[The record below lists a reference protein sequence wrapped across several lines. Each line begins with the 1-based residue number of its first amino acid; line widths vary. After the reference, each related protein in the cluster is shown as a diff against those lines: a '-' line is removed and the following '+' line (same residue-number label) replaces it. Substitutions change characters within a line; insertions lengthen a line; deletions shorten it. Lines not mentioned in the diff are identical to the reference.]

1 MERPIQSLD
10 EDITYTLDKLQTLL
24 EYSTRPT
31 AEEVVSLIVRAKQI
45 WGEESN
51 NDQEWECK

>member
-10 EDITYTLDKLQTLL
+10 EDITYTLDKLHTLL

-31 AEEVVSLIVRAKQI
+31 AEEVVSLIERAKQL
-45 WGEESN
+45 WGEESKD
-51 NDQEWECK
+51 DQEWESE

>member
-10 EDITYTLDKLQTLL
+10 EDITCTLDKLHTLL

-31 AEEVVSLIVRAKQI
+31 AEEVVSLIERAKQL
-45 WGEESN
+45 WGEESKE
-51 NDQEWECK
+51 DQEWETE